1 MPTKAEKHQR
11 TDEQTLSADAQIA
24 RLVDLISTQFN
35 GDIAGYFESVARP
48 KAEDEAELDEKESVQ
63 LFLRSYR

>member
-1 MPTKAEKHQR
+1 MSTKAEKHQR
-11 TDEQTLSADAQIA
+11 TNEQTPSADEQIA
-24 RLVDLISTQFN
+24 RLVDLISTRFN

-48 KAEDEAELDEKESVQ
+48 KAEDEAELDENENVQ